1 MILVKAPHRVL
12 SSVWWQEVVYLKRY
26 RALAQLCL
34 KSWFIKCL
42 SILTSIMF
50 TLSTYTTYSCSDDG
64 NPIVPCCCC
73 LLILIIQYISS
84 LKIPRV
90 KANITDWSQDDDHW
104 VHPFWRAPYSTQT
117 HSSWVGIIVI
127 HNFHHTSYSLQA
139 TQIPALMMITT
150 ATIMAHSFSL
160 ETI

>member
-1 MILVKAPHRVL
+1 MILVKMLRHFINHDLRQSWASAL
-12 SSVWWQEVVYLKRY
+12 YLLRY
-26 RALAQLCL
+26 TTSCHHTLESTRCGA
-34 KSWFIKCL
+34 
-42 SILTSIMF
+42 LTSIMF

-127 HNFHHTSYSLQA
+127 HNFHNITLATACRLLRFLLLWWSLLLLLWLIVLA
-139 TQIPALMMITT
+139 
-150 ATIMAHSFSL
+150 
-160 ETI
+160 